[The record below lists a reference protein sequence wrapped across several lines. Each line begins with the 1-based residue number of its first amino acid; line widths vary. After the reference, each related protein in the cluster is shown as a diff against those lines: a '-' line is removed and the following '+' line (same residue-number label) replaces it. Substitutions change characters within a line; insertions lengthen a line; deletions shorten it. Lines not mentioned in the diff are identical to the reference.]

1 MDTQEKIKLLFF
13 HPTIVFGGAERTTAT
28 LLEKLDK
35 SIFDVLFVTK
45 KDIFHPLP
53 VERVMYIDDLGIHVG
68 FNGLVSLVKDVRIM
82 LRLIKRERPHVVFG
96 MLHYACIILS
106 ITKIFLKDKVKIII
120 SPRTPTKDA
129 IKYYCRETILGK
141 PLWNFMV
148 QFFCRHSD
156 HIVVASKGL
165 KQECI
170 ADYKAESNNV
180 VVINNS
186 VDAQSVGRLSMG
198 SIGRDNTFDGFVIST
213 AGRLVEEKDVD
224 VLIKAFALLRK
235 DLKAQLWIVGDGPDR
250 PVLESLAAHLNV
262 LNDIIFFGFQEN
274 PYKFINRSEIFV
286 HTSRFE
292 GFGNIILEAM
302 ACGVPVIATDCP
314 FGPREIINNG
324 EDGILVP
331 VSDEKALAKELKMVL
346 ENNEARK
353 RFVKNAHRRLLEF
366 TPERMVRSYEDVFL
380 NIAHSN
386 GPVGQEKN
394 LRRIQSDYD
403 KRH

>member
-53 VERVMYIDDLGIHVG
+53 VERVIYIDDLGIQVG
-68 FNGLVSLVKDVRIM
+68 FNGIVSLVKDARIM
-82 LRLIKRERPHVVFG
+82 LQLIKKERPHVVFG

-106 ITKIFLKDKVKIII
+106 ITKIFLRDEAKIII

-129 IKYYCRETILGK
+129 IKYYCRKTILGK

-156 HIVVASKGL
+156 HIVVASKGM

-198 SIGRDNTFDGFVIST
+198 STGRDNTFNGFVIST

-235 DLKAQLWIVGDGPDR
+235 DLYAQLWIVGDGPER
-250 PVLESLAAHLNV
+250 PVLESLAARLNV

-274 PYKFINRSEIFV
+274 LYKFIKRSEIFV

-324 EDGILVP
+324 ENGILVP
-331 VSDEKALAKELKMVL
+331 VRDERALANALKMMSADRELRKKLAEEALKRLSDFSVEKMVGRY
-346 ENNEARK
+346 EN
-353 RFVKNAHRRLLEF
+353 
-366 TPERMVRSYEDVFL
+366 VFL
-380 NIAHSN
+380 KIYR
-386 GPVGQEKN
+386 QQ
-394 LRRIQSDYD
+394 R
-403 KRH
+403 